1 LLHLTKQ
8 ADTGCHIPLPS
19 PRLLYSDP
27 SVRSIGR
34 SLRTTQEPPNI
45 VSRPLRQPHQIY
57 LLRTNTDIK
66 YDYHTSISIPT
77 FTFAYIGHRR
87 APFIVVERD
96 VYVVGG
102 SASSEVYRLGK
113 PRSILR
119 GVCVWSDLEIGA
131 RLGVL
136 IISFLYA
143 SICASST
150 ITTIMMVVDPNLLLF
165 GMNII
170 PEWKRRHG
178 RSRWFV
184 AGWQCS

>member
-1 LLHLTKQ
+1 LSYTFTFTQTTLLEPFSQVHRKEPLNNPSNHYIEASSTATLNLPTYLPRTK
-8 ADTGCHIPLPS
+8 
-19 PRLLYSDP
+19 
-27 SVRSIGR
+27 
-34 SLRTTQEPPNI
+34 
-45 VSRPLRQPHQIY
+45 
-57 LLRTNTDIK
+57 TDIK
-66 YDYHTSISIPT
+66 HDYHTSPSD
-77 FTFAYIGHRR
+77 GHRDT
-87 APFIVVERD
+87 PFFSSNVERD
-96 VYVVGG
+96 VYVVGR